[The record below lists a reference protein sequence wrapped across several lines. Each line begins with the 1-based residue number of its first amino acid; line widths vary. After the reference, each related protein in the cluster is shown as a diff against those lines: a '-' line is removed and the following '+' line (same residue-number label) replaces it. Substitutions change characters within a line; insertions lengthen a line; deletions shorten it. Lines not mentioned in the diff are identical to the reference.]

1 MIDLYTNIKKER
13 IAQGMS
19 QEELA
24 HKVGYADKGMI
35 SRIENGKVDLPQSKI
50 VEFADVLGVTPG
62 QLMGWEETIRITKDS
77 IATFKEQLEKSP
89 KETINKIL
97 FNNNEILIEVSEKTN
112 RAMKLYESYEKA
124 DPNIKAAIDSLLRG
138 NASDSNS
145 NP

>member
-50 VEFADVLGVTPG
+50 KEFADVLGVTPG
-62 QLMGWEETIRITKDS
+62 YLMGW
-77 IATFKEQLEKSP
+77 KEYAIDNDKQP
-89 KETINKIL
+89 YINNPGPNPFIGMTSKQ
-97 FNNNEILIEVSEKTN
+97 FPGKMQQTANEIPLSPEARDFIETYQNAPEEVKQAI
-112 RAMKLYESYEKA
+112 RA
-124 DPNIKAAIDSLLRG
+124 LLKY
-138 NASDSNS
+138 SK
-145 NP
+145 